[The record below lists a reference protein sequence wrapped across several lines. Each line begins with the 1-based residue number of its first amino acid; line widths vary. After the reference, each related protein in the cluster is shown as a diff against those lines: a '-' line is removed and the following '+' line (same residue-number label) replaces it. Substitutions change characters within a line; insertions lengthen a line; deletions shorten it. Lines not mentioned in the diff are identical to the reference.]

1 VRQNNKETGSLSS
14 QREVHKAIK
23 RALKDHPKLRK
34 ATAEEVTQR
43 LVLEEY
49 LREEP
54 PVSLVADELGIV
66 KAEEQA
72 FAPGI
77 RPADV

>member
-1 VRQNNKETGSLSS
+1 MSIQN
-14 QREVHKAIK
+14 EVHKAVE
-23 RALKDHPKLRK
+23 RGLKDDPKLHK
-34 ATAEEVTQR
+34 ATAEEVTHR
-43 LVLEEY
+43 LVLEGY
-49 LREEP
+49 LQEEP
-54 PVSLVADELGIV
+54 PIWLVADALGTV

>member
-1 VRQNNKETGSLSS
+1 MSIQN
-14 QREVHKAIK
+14 EVYKAVK
-23 RALKDHPKLRK
+23 RALKDNPELHEAR
-34 ATAEEVTQR
+34 AGEVTDR
-43 LVLEEY
+43 LFLGGY
-49 LREEP
+49 LKEEP
-54 PVSLVADELGIV
+54 PVSLVADALGTV

>member
-1 VRQNNKETGSLSS
+1 MSIQN
-14 QREVHKAIK
+14 EVHKAIE
-23 RALKDHPKLRK
+23 RALKDNPELHET
-34 ATAEEVTQR
+34 TAEEVTHR
-43 LVLEEY
+43 LVLEQY
-49 LREEP
+49 LQEEP
-54 PVSLVADELGIV
+54 PVSLVAEELGIV

>member
-1 VRQNNKETGSLSS
+1 MSS

-34 ATAEEVTQR
+34 ATAEEVTHR

-54 PVSLVADELGIV
+54 PVSLVADALGIV

>member
-1 VRQNNKETGSLSS
+1 LSN
-14 QREVHKAIK
+14 RNEVHKAVEQ
-23 RALKDHPKLRK
+23 ALKDHPKLHK
-34 ATAEEVTQR
+34 VTVAEVTR
-43 LVLEEY
+43 WLMLEGY
-49 LREEP
+49 LQEEP
-54 PVSLVADELGIV
+54 PLSSVADELGIV